1 MKLLQEQVNQHPMV
15 AKYAMEIQT
24 LKTELKHRKDQENNV
39 ITTEDKVQELE
50 KKYKELTQGKFRL
63 EVLFD

>member
-1 MKLLQEQVNQHPMV
+1 MV

-50 KKYKELTQGKFRL
+50 RKYKELTQGKFRL